1 KVLASLLVLLVLPV
15 IPYRLL
21 CKHLVWFGLTP
32 HTRPYQ
38 TIPITASGATP
49 QNTTSKERAKKL
61 SRTRFDFN
69 SHHRLTPPKVSGKAV
84 GKQPATLVTSNEQP
98 DSVAG
103 PSSPRASQ
111 EPTPQADQ
119 LQSTPGKHTE
129 SSPSEMKT
137 PPKDEPIPRSD
148 EDLYK
153 PRYAS
158 MSQRPKLK
166 PRSRKRPGSRSSS
179 PPTIERLRIA
189 DTSEVTLQ
197 SPNLIPVA

>member
-1 KVLASLLVLLVLPV
+1 MLRSCLGLGLISTRAQTYSL
-15 IPYRLL
+15 
-21 CKHLVWFGLTP
+21 
-32 HTRPYQ
+32 
-38 TIPITASGATP
+38 
-49 QNTTSKERAKKL
+49 KL
-61 SRTRFDFN
+61 IKTDLRR
-69 SHHRLTPPKVSGKAV
+69 HHRPTPPKVSEKAV

-103 PSSPRASQ
+103 PSSPRAAQ

-119 LQSTPGKHTE
+119 PQSTPGKHTE
-129 SSPSEMKT
+129 SSSSEMKT

-158 MSQRPKLK
+158 ISQRPKLK
-166 PRSRKRPGSRSSS
+166 PRLRKRSGSPSSS
-179 PPTIERLRIA
+179 PPTSSPLSQIPDDVIRGIERLRIA

-197 SPNLIPVA
+197 SPKLIPVA